1 MDCGFKHPAEK
12 LLLDRKN
19 SFAKS
24 PRKMKKKFVPEKFFQ
39 KCSSGHIA
47 CSSDNRPETLA
58 PEPEK
63 NISQCPKMIK
73 NSFQKTLLIKMLL
86 SRRRMQFRQHC
97 RSSCARREQNFCSC
111 INSHMKLFHFLYRKL
126 ILSESVPLDTKKINF
141 RQRCQKLSWVSNTF
155 C

>member
-24 PRKMKKKFVPEKFFQ
+24 PKKMKKKFVPEKFFQ

-63 NISQCPKMIK
+63 KYQSMSENDQKQFSK
-73 NSFQKTLLIKMLL
+73 NTS
-86 SRRRMQFRQHC
+86 H
-97 RSSCARREQNFCSC
+97 QN
-111 INSHMKLFHFLYRKL
+111 
-126 ILSESVPLDTKKINF
+126 VA
-141 RQRCQKLSWVSNTF
+141 Q
-155 C
+155 